1 MPAGPP
7 LIPQPPPSP
16 QNPSHPIE
24 DPTKMNTEHNGGL
37 PCPVPFGGGGGGRSG
52 GPSCPISVPEGSLRV
67 PPPHLVVVQVV
78 GETPNEE
85 FVSGVRHHRG
95 DNAWRETIRV
105 IMGGGHPQIGYGGE

>member
-1 MPAGPP
+1 
-7 LIPQPPPSP
+7 
-16 QNPSHPIE
+16 
-24 DPTKMNTEHNGGL
+24 MNTEHNGGL